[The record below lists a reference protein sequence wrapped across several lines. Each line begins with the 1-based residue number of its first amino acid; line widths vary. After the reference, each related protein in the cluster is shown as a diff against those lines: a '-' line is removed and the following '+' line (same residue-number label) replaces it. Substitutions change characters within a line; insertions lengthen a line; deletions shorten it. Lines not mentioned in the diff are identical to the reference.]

1 MELELVSLPCQTV
14 NSLGAATRAINP
26 LLVLQFST
34 QPRTAINNRP
44 LSKVDQPSS
53 ISRGFPEVSEIP
65 FSVIIIFFSPSFF
78 FSLLRRPR
86 FSLPLVVAGRRSLLI
101 LTTTRSQKGDFRP
114 RSRGE
119 GNQSSLIAVTLE
131 FLDSNVSSQ
140 RVKKMREARRKSLFS
155 TPLFALSLFPAFD
168 LCWISNVSKDNRN
181 ILRRRKNYLDFL
193 F

>member
-65 FSVIIIFFSPSFF
+65 FSVIIIFFPLPSSFYCGDLDF
-78 FSLLRRPR
+78 RCPS
-86 FSLPLVVAGRRSLLI
+86 AGRRSLLI

-155 TPLFALSLFPAFD
+155 TPLFALSLFSTFLIYVGLATF
-168 LCWISNVSKDNRN
+168 
-181 ILRRRKNYLDFL
+181 RRIIEIYCVEGKII
-193 F
+193 